1 MARFRTILTAVTLAA
16 SRGSKSLLQ
25 VRGNNMFYA
34 GVTLIFM
41 MDPAAMGFFIV
52 LIAIV
57 LFLPS
62 SSDPMT
68 AVPRER
74 LDMWPLTAWERRG
87 LRMVSP
93 LLNPLTWVMLAGMAW
108 KRVTWGLW
116 AFVASFFLAG
126 FIGSSFRTPGVWV
139 PRIPLGAL
147 TQMVRKDLRQFLT
160 ALDVYCALLIAVPA
174 FYFRLTGKLPADAR
188 VPLTGLV
195 IIIMSTMALT
205 LFGLEGESGMARYRL
220 WPLSGWRVLAAKGI
234 AYLLLM
240 LLLTLPLSPSGGL
253 AGGLIALAV
262 GQWASVRQVIPQ
274 SRWRFRASRPFA
286 YSLAQMLLALFGF
299 AAVTQLGIVWL
310 GLCFAVYAM
319 SLWICG
325 QRLSAG

>member
-1 MARFRTILTAVTLAA
+1 MARFRTILSAVWRAA
-16 SRGSKSLLQ
+16 NRGSKSLWQ
-25 VRGNNMFYA
+25 VSGNNMFYA
-34 GVTLIFM
+34 GVTLMFM
-41 MDPAAMGFFIV
+41 SDPAALGLFMILIV
-52 LIAIV
+52 IV

-74 LDMWPLTAWERRG
+74 LDLWPLTAWERHG

-93 LLNPLTWVMLAGMAW
+93 LLNPLAWVMLAGMVW

-126 FIGSSFRTPGVWV
+126 FIGSSFRTPRVWA
-139 PRIPLGAL
+139 PRIPLGIL

-160 ALDVYCALLIAVPA
+160 ALDLYCALLIAVPA
-174 FYFRLTGKLPADAR
+174 LYLRLTGELAVDAH

-195 IIIMSTMALT
+195 IVIMSTMALT
-205 LFGLEGESGMARYRL
+205 LFGLDGEGGMARYRL

-240 LLLTLPLSPSGGL
+240 LLLTLPLSPFGGL

-262 GQWASVRQVIPQ
+262 GQLASVRQVVPQ
-274 SRWRFRASRPFA
+274 SRWRFRASSPFA
-286 YSLAQMLLALFGF
+286 FSLAQMLLALFGF
-299 AAVTQLGIVWL
+299 AAVTQLGVLWL
-310 GLCFAVYAM
+310 GLCVAVYAV

-325 QRLSAG
+325 RRLSAK